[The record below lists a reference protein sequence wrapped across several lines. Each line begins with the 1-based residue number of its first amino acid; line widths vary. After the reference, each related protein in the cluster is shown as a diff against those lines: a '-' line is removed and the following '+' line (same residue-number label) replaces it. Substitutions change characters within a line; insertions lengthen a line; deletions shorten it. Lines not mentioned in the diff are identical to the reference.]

1 MMRNAP
7 IFWITRPAED
17 SAHTAASIE
26 ALGAQAI
33 ISPVMRIE
41 PIAHTAIEPAAHA
54 IITSKYASNALA
66 HMPRNTAIWAV
77 GEKLATRMRDMGFET
92 VHSFAKAQLL
102 LQAFATGVKPPN
114 DVVYVR
120 GETVRMDITAILRAQ
135 HYRIREVTCYR
146 TAGENT
152 LSPALLKTL
161 KQPSHMYVMLYAKQ
175 AARYTQAAL
184 AAAGFTP
191 LLTQMHAC
199 CISADVAESAARAG
213 FMHIHTSTRPDGTGM
228 LMLAGD
234 QIAAN
239 LAS

>member
-1 MMRNAP
+1 MTTHAP

-26 ALGAQAI
+26 ALGAHAI

-41 PIAHTAIEPAAHA
+41 PVPYATIEPAAHA

-66 HMPRNTAIWAV
+66 HMPRNCAIWAV

-102 LQAFATGVKPPN
+102 LKAFAAGVKPPS

-135 HYRIREVTCYR
+135 HYRMREVTCYR
-146 TAGENT
+146 TVGETT
-152 LSPALLKTL
+152 LSPALLKAL
-161 KQPSHMYVMLYAKQ
+161 KHPAQLQVMLYAKQ

-184 AAAGFTP
+184 AAAGFAP
-191 LLTQMHAC
+191 LINEMHAC
-199 CISADVAESAARAG
+199 CISGDVAESAARKG
-213 FMHIHTSTRPDGTGM
+213 FAHIHTSTRPDGTGM

-234 QIAAN
+234 QIAAS
-239 LAS
+239 LST